1 MHHSVCSWVLFA
13 LPLAAAAENLVVNDL
28 RSKNAVQLTAEELR
42 QLMPGA
48 KVAHHNEIG
57 SLRRW
62 TNEPDGKFIAS
73 SDARGHDPG
82 KFGVHGVAQGGKGS
96 WHVGDNAT
104 YCVAIEWRQRSEN
117 WCRYIFKLGDK
128 YYGVKSLE
136 DGGGIATEFEISR

>member
-1 MHHSVCSWVLFA
+1 MYRVVLPILLFG
-13 LPLAAAAENLVVNDL
+13 LPLSAVAENLVLNDL
-28 RSKNAVQLTAEELR
+28 KSKNAVQLTADDLR
-42 QLMPGA
+42 QPMPGA

-73 SDARGHDPG
+73 SDLGREPG
-82 KFGVHGVAQGGKGS
+82 KIGVHGTVQGGKGS

-117 WCRYIFKLGDK
+117 WCRYIFKAGDK
-128 YYGVKSLE
+128 YYGVKSLD
-136 DGGGIATEFEISR
+136 DGGGIASEFEFSK